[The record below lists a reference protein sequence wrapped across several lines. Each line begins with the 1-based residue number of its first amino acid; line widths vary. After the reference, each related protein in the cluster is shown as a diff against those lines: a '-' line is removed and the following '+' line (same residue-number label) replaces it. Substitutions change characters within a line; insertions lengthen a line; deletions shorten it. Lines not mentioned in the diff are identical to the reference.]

1 MRAAQ
6 SRTEATQHKGL
17 IVAVLTRIAAL
28 FARLPALTGFSVQD
42 RATLSS
48 EHTIAPLDADL
59 CIADV
64 AVHTWPGLRATPA
77 VREEIVETM
86 LELLDEHPDA
96 RGLLRG
102 CTFARTFH

>member
-6 SRTEATQHKGL
+6 SRIEQTQRKGL

-42 RATLSS
+42 RTTLSS

-64 AVHTWPGLRATPA
+64 AVHAWPGLQATPA
-77 VREEIVETM
+77 VRDEIVHTM

-96 RGLLRG
+96 RDLLRG